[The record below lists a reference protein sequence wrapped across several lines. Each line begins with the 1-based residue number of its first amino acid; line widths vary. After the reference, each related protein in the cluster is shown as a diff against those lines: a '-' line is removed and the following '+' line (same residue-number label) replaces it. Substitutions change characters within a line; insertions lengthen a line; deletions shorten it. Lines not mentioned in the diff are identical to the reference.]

1 MKTILIIDDEAT
13 IVAMLK
19 KLFERAGFTVLAAN
33 DGEKGI
39 DIVAQNDVDL
49 VITDIVMPEKE
60 GISVIIELK
69 QLRPNCK
76 IIAMSGGGFIDP
88 HDYLESAQEIG
99 AHAVFRKPFETRE
112 LLEKVRQLLTQN

>member
-19 KLFERAGFTVLAAN
+19 KLFERAEFSVLTAN

-39 DIVAQNDVDL
+39 ELTIQNEIDL

-60 GISVIIELK
+60 GISVILELK
-69 QLRPNCK
+69 QIRPNCK

-88 HDYLESAQEIG
+88 HDYLESAQEMG

-112 LLEKVRQLLTQN
+112 LLEKVRELLS